1 LQPAK
6 CNTSD
11 LNEELGNVEY
21 LFSDKTG
28 TLTENIMIFR
38 ECSIDAT
45 LFEDRDK
52 NLVSSSSPS
61 DRLRRSVRRFLEV
74 LALCHTVQVATIFCK
89 AGVMNLARFLYSTSS
104 RDRVSSS
111 AAGGGRG
118 AHWSIYLKKAN
129 KWLITKHR
137 NLC

>member
-1 LQPAK
+1 MHPKGCQHEKHTNNTFEFFKLHLLLQYDVIALSLQPAK

-45 LFEDRDK
+45 LFRDQDH
-52 NLVSSSSPS
+52 NLVSVSTPS

-74 LALCHTVQVATIFCK
+74 LALCHTVQVWMTF
-89 AGVMNLARFLYSTSS
+89 
-104 RDRVSSS
+104 
-111 AAGGGRG
+111 
-118 AHWSIYLKKAN
+118 SIRYNIIWPA
-129 KWLITKHR
+129 
-137 NLC
+137 